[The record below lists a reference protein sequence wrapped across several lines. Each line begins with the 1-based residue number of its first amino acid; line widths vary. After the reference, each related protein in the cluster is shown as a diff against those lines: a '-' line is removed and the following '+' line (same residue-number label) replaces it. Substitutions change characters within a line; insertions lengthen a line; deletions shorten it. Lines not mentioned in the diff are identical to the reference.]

1 MAVVSGCE
9 CTTAAL
15 NVSLNE
21 RSLYSLPPSVA
32 QDLKFLCRYNLGW
45 LRCFCVNFVYQSFY
59 ITVPLFLSAFVST
72 CRWKIE
78 N

>member
-9 CTTAAL
+9 CTTAAR

-45 LRCFCVNFVYQSFY
+45 LRCF
-59 ITVPLFLSAFVST
+59 FVSILFIKVLHY
-72 CRWKIE
+72 CSIVSSCFCIYMPLE
-78 N
+78 D